1 MPQRLKTRDLFVV
14 NVFVNAGMT
23 HFDQGDLQSA
33 VAEFAASASQV
44 RTALFWQLFV
54 VSKKYKQTTVEI

>member
-1 MPQRLKTRDLFVV
+1 
-14 NVFVNAGMT
+14 MT